1 MFCSWDAFVEKESI
15 ARLIDAFVNS
25 LDVSRY
31 GVKPVSV
38 EGRPAYDPKSL
49 YKLYIY
55 GSRKDSR
62 GSKEKKAVH
71 NLGLIRR
78 FVMSLTNWPN
88 NGMLVR
94 EVLFMRLF

>member
-1 MFCSWDAFVEKESI
+1 MPCISSFDRGQLMFCSWDAFVEKESI

-38 EGRPAYDPKSL
+38 EGRPVYDPKSL

-55 GSRKDSR
+55 FSAK
-62 GSKEKKAVH
+62 H
-71 NLGLIRR
+71 
-78 FVMSLTNWPN
+78 P
-88 NGMLVR
+88 ML
-94 EVLFMRLF
+94 